1 MVLFWSYVFTECK
14 TKCFKIWS
22 CHKFKYI
29 STSVGRLKKMP
40 TVKIFINSAQNFQ
53 ARFSHL
59 VEKALIQP
67 YPVCSHCLL
76 RSLCPPLAHREL
88 RFVTNFWQWTPFC
101 KDGSPNTVGN
111 FSKKSNF
118 SMRKPYT
125 VFPRIVSAETILFWI
140 WPYVL
145 WPLVTVHKSVET
157 IQGRKLFKGGNYSRK
172 YGSLY

>member
-1 MVLFWSYVFTECK
+1 
-14 TKCFKIWS
+14 
-22 CHKFKYI
+22 
-29 STSVGRLKKMP
+29 MP

-125 VFPRIVSAETILFWI
+125 YTFFRDVYSFLIENLIFSGFSDETTICNNSNFEFVSRGHGESACRLKNKDPRKFRFSEKATNI
-140 WPYVL
+140 
-145 WPLVTVHKSVET
+145 
-157 IQGRKLFKGGNYSRK
+157 
-172 YGSLY
+172 